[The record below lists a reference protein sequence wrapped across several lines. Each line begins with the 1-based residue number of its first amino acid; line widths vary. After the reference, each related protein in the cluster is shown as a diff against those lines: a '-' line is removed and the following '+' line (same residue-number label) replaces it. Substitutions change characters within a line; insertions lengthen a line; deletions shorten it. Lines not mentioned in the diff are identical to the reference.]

1 MTTDGLSATRATLR
15 RLGGVPLVLRAVV
28 AVMAATAIAATTV
41 PAWDAPDG
49 YVGIA
54 VLAAA
59 CYVLTP
65 DSASGIVFVGAL
77 VVTWLAGAPG
87 EVEPAVV
94 VAALALLVGHVAAAL
109 AGSMPVTAH
118 ADVALAL
125 RWARPTGVIAAGV
138 LATAVAL
145 AVLDATALPGSAIV
159 IVAAVGAVT
168 AAAWKWS
175 APE

>member
-1 MTTDGLSATRATLR
+1 MNGRVSATRATLR

-54 VLAAA
+54 VLAALV
-59 CYVLTP
+59 YVLAPTRRAASSS
-65 DSASGIVFVGAL
+65 SARSWSRGWPARR
-77 VVTWLAGAPG
+77 AGR
-87 EVEPAVV
+87 PAVV

-118 ADVALAL
+118 ADARVGAALGAADGCH
-125 RWARPTGVIAAGV
+125 RRRRARHRRV
-138 LATAVAL
+138 L
-145 AVLDATALPGSAIV
+145 AVLDATSLPGSAIV
-159 IVAAVGAVT
+159 ILAALGAVT
-168 AAAWKWS
+168 AAAWRWS
-175 APE
+175 APD